1 MVVVERTDEDP
12 KKIKCFRCQE
22 MGHHQ
27 KDCSNPPICYK
38 CKEEGHLA
46 AECLDFHA
54 KSRELKMFGFAIVDQ
69 GFYSINIPGEEE
81 YSKASCIIQVLQGD
95 ASEKKIEDELMNLI
109 NNKWEWQVKQVEA
122 KEYTVVFPDKN
133 SLDTFL
139 KISEILLSV
148 HGIKVKIL
156 KSILDPNVVEVLQS
170 TWVKI
175 FGLPAIACK
184 EDVVMKVATLAGE
197 PLVVDELSLIKT
209 GPVRVKLNCKD
220 PLKLRGL

>member
-1 MVVVERTDEDP
+1 MERLNLAKEKMVVVERTDEDL

-109 NNKWEWQVKQVEA
+109 NNKWE
-122 KEYTVVFPDKN
+122 
-133 SLDTFL
+133 
-139 KISEILLSV
+139 
-148 HGIKVKIL
+148 
-156 KSILDPNVVEVLQS
+156 
-170 TWVKI
+170 
-175 FGLPAIACK
+175 
-184 EDVVMKVATLAGE
+184 
-197 PLVVDELSLIKT
+197 
-209 GPVRVKLNCKD
+209 
-220 PLKLRGL
+220 

>member
-1 MVVVERTDEDP
+1 
-12 KKIKCFRCQE
+12 
-22 MGHHQ
+22 
-27 KDCSNPPICYK
+27 
-38 CKEEGHLA
+38 
-46 AECLDFHA
+46 
-54 KSRELKMFGFAIVDQ
+54 
-69 GFYSINIPGEEE
+69 
-81 YSKASCIIQVLQGD
+81 
-95 ASEKKIEDELMNLI
+95 
-109 NNKWEWQVKQVEA
+109 VKQVEA
-122 KEYTVVFPDKN
+122 KEYTTVFPDKN

-156 KSILDPNVVEVLQS
+156 KSILDPDAVEVLQS

-175 FGLPAIACK
+175 FGLPAITCK

-220 PLKLRGL
+220 PLKLRGSVRIFFNKVGYEIRFASEKYKDKPSFPPPPRNIDEEEGDGEDPDSEDDYDRKHKRVHNKSQDKELSIQITSGKKALLRT